1 MFENIVEKIEAEENR
16 DPDMLFAII
25 QDMRNYIKDLERQLA
40 GAKEQEELWKQY
52 ACKLEQQ
59 LSRENTNNKCV
70 SVFDG
75 IGEFARDTLYPEKE

>member
-1 MFENIVEKIEAEENR
+1 MFERIIEEAKKSK
-16 DPDMLFAII
+16 DPEFLLAVIADMH
-25 QDMRNYIKDLERQLA
+25 NYIKQLESGLA
-40 GAKEQEELWKQY
+40 GAREQEELWKQY

-59 LSRENTNNKCV
+59 LLKENTQNICV